1 MKSKQN
7 TTKTPSKNTVDK
19 KRAAQIQK
27 EREAAEA
34 AAAERERIKNDPVRR
49 EKIAQITSIVLG
61 VLALLFI
68 VSFVFKGVNES
79 GFFGRVFGDLL
90 YGMFSLPAWLIPIL
104 MFYFAVVYRKE
115 SMNGTLFVRVV
126 MTVAAF
132 LTFLCIYF
140 YFSVGLGSEEFSLS
154 PASIWNNGLDFKG
167 SGLVGSY
174 LGYAIFRIF
183 GKVGTPIV
191 LFPLFAVL
199 LVFLFGWTPR
209 QAYLYCKGKLI
220 RWYGAFMASKA
231 EKKKADEQKKVTKE
245 VATSGVGLTKMARQ
259 GSASRADVDDVIG
272 TGTGSAKKKGLEECG
287 IDIET
292 GEVLD
297 EDAITAPKIRQ
308 YGMTAAAAKE
318 DSKQSKLKGGTAADI
333 DTLMDFEPREE
344 EKKEQTDTATVAAAV
359 AEVINPPKPVVKK
372 AIPAPLQESELD
384 KTEILGS
391 DVDLVAM
398 LEQSKKES
406 TGGEFSHPEQTELP
420 FEPDDK
426 PAYTFPPET
435 LLKSKPAAVN
445 EDISEELNT
454 NAYKLVETLRSFK
467 VRTKVINVSRGPTI
481 TRYELAPEEGVRV
494 RAISNLID
502 DIALNLATTG
512 VRIEAPIPG
521 KAAVGVE
528 VPNKTRE
535 TVYLKDL
542 IANDA
547 FRSASA
553 KLTTAVGMDV
563 AGDPVYMD
571 LAKLPHLLIAGT
583 TGSGKSVCMNC
594 LILSLLYKADPNEV
608 KLIMI
613 DPKKVEFSIYNGLPH
628 LITPVV
634 SSAKKAAGALSW
646 AVNEMERRYELIETV
661 GVRDIKSY
669 NKITKDDPAKEFMP
683 QLVIIIDELA
693 DLMMTAPGD
702 VEESICRIAQKG
714 RACGMHLIVGTQRPS
729 VDVIT
734 GLIKANIPSRIA
746 FTVSSQMDSRTI
758 IDGAGAEKLIG
769 RGDMLFSPI
778 GMTKPVRVQGAFVS
792 DAEVEA
798 VVKHVISQSGETVY
812 DDSVMRDIEK
822 EAELCGSKKKANF
835 GDESDGGLSGSEGSD
850 PMLRSAIELAVES
863 GKISTSLIQR
873 RLSLGYG
880 RAAKLI
886 DQMQD
891 MGIVGPQEGQK
902 PRNVLISASE
912 WAEMVMRQSDGQ

>member
-1 MKSKQN
+1 MKNQQN
-7 TTKTPSKNTVDK
+7 EEKRMSS
-19 KRAAQIQK
+19 KRAPKAPSPETSSYNEPPSENVSQIV
-27 EREAAEA
+27 
-34 AAAERERIKNDPVRR
+34 P
-49 EKIAQITSIVLG
+49 IVLV
-61 VLALLFI
+61 VLALLFV
-68 VSFVFKGVNES
+68 VSFIFTGMNES
-79 GFFGRVFGDLL
+79 GIFGKIFGNLL
-90 YGMFSLPAWLIPIL
+90 YGLFSLPAWLIPAL
-104 MFYFAVVYRKE
+104 LCYFAAVYRKE
-115 SMNGTLFVRVV
+115 TLQGTLGVRIG
-126 MTVAAF
+126 MTCGVF

-140 YFSVGLGSEEFSLS
+140 YFTVGVGGQEFSLS
-154 PASIWNNGLDFKG
+154 PVAIWQKGRDFSG

-174 LGYAIFRIF
+174 LGYLIFRIF

-191 LFPLFAVL
+191 LFPLFAIL
-199 LVFLFGWTPR
+199 LVFLFGFTPR
-209 QAYLYCKGKLI
+209 EAYVYIRARIRNWREDAELKKQARRAAAPRMGQA
-220 RWYGAFMASKA
+220 RAEQVNVAVPQRDASDNVVLEG
-231 EKKKADEQKKVTKE
+231 EKKQPNLQD
-245 VATSGVGLTKMARQ
+245 R
-259 GSASRADVDDVIG
+259 
-272 TGTGSAKKKGLEECG
+272 G
-287 IDIET
+287 IEIDFAT
-292 GEVLD
+292 GEV
-297 EDAITAPKIRQ
+297 I
-308 YGMTAAAAKE
+308 
-318 DSKQSKLKGGTAADI
+318 
-333 DTLMDFEPREE
+333 
-344 EKKEQTDTATVAAAV
+344 EKKEEAPIAPPTIRSYGAV
-359 AEVINPPKPVVKK
+359 KEQKNERLPEEVLADLPFDPDPPKAAPAK
-372 AIPAPLQESELD
+372 PAPKAGPAQEEAMP
-384 KTEILGS
+384 
-391 DVDLVAM
+391 DVDLVAL
-398 LEQSKKES
+398 LEQSRKDSE
-406 TGGEFSHPEQTELP
+406 GGAFSHPEADGEPEQTELVM
-420 FEPDDK
+420 EDK
-426 PAYTFPPET
+426 PPYQFPPEH
-435 LLKSKPAAVN
+435 LLKSKPALAN
-445 EDISEELNT
+445 EDISEELNS

-528 VPNKTRE
+528 VPNKRRE
-535 TVYLKDL
+535 TVYLRDL
-542 IANDA
+542 IANDT

-553 KLTTAVGMDV
+553 KLTVSVGMDV

-608 KLIMI
+608 KMIMI
-613 DPKKVEFSIYNGLPH
+613 DPKKVEFSVYNGLPH

-669 NKITKDDPAKEFMP
+669 NNITKDDPTKEYMS

-714 RACGMHLIVGTQRPS
+714 RASGMHLIVGTQRPS

-769 RGDMLFSPI
+769 RGDMLFAPI
-778 GMTKPVRVQGAFVS
+778 GLTKPIRVQGAFVS
-792 DAEVEA
+792 DAEVES
-798 VVKHVISQSGETVY
+798 VVEFVMSQSGETNY
-812 DDSVMRDIEK
+812 DISVMRDIEK
-822 EAELCGSKKKANF
+822 EAELCGTKKKGSMP
-835 GDESDGGLSGSEGSD
+835 GDDGDGSLGGEGAD
-850 PMLRSAIELAVES
+850 PMLRAAIELAVEA

-891 MGIVGPQEGQK
+891 MGIVGAQEGQK
-902 PRNVLISASE
+902 PRTVLITASE
-912 WAEMVMRQSDGQ
+912 WAEMVMREKDAQ

>member
-1 MKSKQN
+1 MKSKQP
-7 TTKTPSKNTVDK
+7 TKKNTADQ
-19 KRAAQIQK
+19 KRQAQMQR
-27 EREAAEA
+27 ERDEAAAA
-34 AAAERERIKNDPVRR
+34 AAAERERKKNDPVRR
-49 EKIAQITSIVLG
+49 EKVAQITSIVLG
-61 VLALLFI
+61 IVALLFI
-68 VSFVFKGVNES
+68 VSFIFKGVNES
-79 GFFGRVFGDLL
+79 GVFGRIFGDLL
-90 YGMFSLPAWLIPIL
+90 YGLFSLPALLIPL
-104 MFYFAVVYRKE
+104 LLFYFAVVYRKE

-126 MTVAAF
+126 MTVSAF

-140 YFSVGLGSEEFSLS
+140 YFSVGLSDDSFSLS
-154 PASIWNNGLDFKG
+154 PVSIWENGLNFKG

-174 LGYAIFRIF
+174 LGYFVVRIF

-191 LFPLFAVL
+191 LFPLFAIL

-209 QAYLYCKGKLI
+209 QAYLYCKGKVLQ
-220 RWYGAFMASKA
+220 WYGAFAASRA
-231 EKKKADEQKKVTKE
+231 EKKKLDEQKKAQNPSAPAVGAVGAKPMR
-245 VATSGVGLTKMARQ
+245 TSQPAG
-259 GSASRADVDDVIG
+259 RADVNDVLNAG
-272 TGTGSAKKKGLEECG
+272 TAKKPGLQDRG

-297 EDAITAPKIRQ
+297 EDAITAPKIHA

-318 DSKQSKLKGGTAADI
+318 DSGQSKLRGGTAADI
-333 DTLMDFEPREE
+333 DTLMDFEPEKPEEE
-344 EKKEQTDTATVAAAV
+344 EKTYTAPVAAAV
-359 AEVINPPKPVVKK
+359 AEVMQERRPAPKPT
-372 AIPAPLQESELD
+372 PAPIAEPAFVE
-384 KTEILGS
+384 TENLGS

-398 LEQSKKES
+398 LAQSKKES
-406 TGGEFSHPEQTELP
+406 TGGEFSHPDKTELP
-420 FEPDDK
+420 FEPDNK
-426 PAYTFPPET
+426 PSYVFPPES
-435 LLKSKPAAVN
+435 LLKSKPAVGN
-445 EDISEELNT
+445 QDISEELNS

-563 AGDPVYMD
+563 AGDPVYID

-608 KLIMI
+608 KMIMI

-798 VVKHVISQSGETVY
+798 VVEHVISQSGETVY

-822 EAELCGSKKKANF
+822 EAELCGAKKKANL
-835 GDESDGGLSGSEGSD
+835 GDSGDDSLGGGEGTD
-850 PMLRSAIELAVES
+850 PMLRSAIELAVEA

-902 PRNVLISASE
+902 PRNVLITASE
-912 WAEMVMRQSDGQ
+912 WAEMVMRKDEQ

>member
-1 MKSKQN
+1 MKQN
-7 TTKTPSKNTVDK
+7 PNPQKTPA
-19 KRAAQIQK
+19 KRPAKQK
-27 EREAAEA
+27 APEAEYTEA
-34 AAAERERIKNDPVRR
+34 PRTGNKTEQLLPIILV
-49 EKIAQITSIVLG
+49 I
-61 VLALLFI
+61 LALLFT
-68 VSFVFKGVNES
+68 VSFIFKGVNQS
-79 GFFGRVFGDLL
+79 GLFGKIFGSLL
-90 YGMFSLPAWLIPIL
+90 YGLFSLPAWLIPAL
-104 MFYFAVVYRKE
+104 LCYFAAVYRKE
-115 SMNGTLFVRVV
+115 SQNGTLGVRIA
-126 MTVAAF
+126 MTVGAY
-132 LTFLCIYF
+132 LSFLCIYF
-140 YFSVGLGSEEFSLS
+140 YFSVGLSGREFDLS
-154 PASIWNNGLDFKG
+154 AVKIWQEGQNFHG
-167 SGLVGSY
+167 SGIVGSY
-174 LGYAIFRIF
+174 LGYFIFRIF

-199 LVFLFGWTPR
+199 MVFLFGLTPHETYVYCKAKLRDWQAASRRKREAQIKNR
-209 QAYLYCKGKLI
+209 QAAALRTAGQKEASGAAPSAPKAHSEKGTMVGFADNDVLN
-220 RWYGAFMASKA
+220 AA
-231 EKKKADEQKKVTKE
+231 ENKKKKLQQSNIDIDYFDEDPSSFDDTKE
-245 VATSGVGLTKMARQ
+245 EPMPAPTIRQFGVNAGAAKVSDDMEFVQEEFAF
-259 GSASRADVDDVIG
+259 DVDEDE
-272 TGTGSAKKKGLEECG
+272 A
-287 IDIET
+287 
-292 GEVLD
+292 EVPAVPL
-297 EDAITAPKIRQ
+297 
-308 YGMTAAAAKE
+308 
-318 DSKQSKLKGGTAADI
+318 SKT
-333 DTLMDFEPREE
+333 
-344 EKKEQTDTATVAAAV
+344 KKETASFAGETPEQT
-359 AEVINPPKPVVKK
+359 E
-372 AIPAPLQESELD
+372 
-384 KTEILGS
+384 
-391 DVDLVAM
+391 VDLVAL
-398 LEQSKKES
+398 LEQSRKDS
-406 TGGEFSHPEQTELP
+406 AGGAFSHPEADGTAAESALP
-420 FEPDDK
+420 DACEKVP
-426 PAYTFPPET
+426 YTYPPES
-435 LLKSKPAAVN
+435 LLKSAPPVAN
-445 EDISEELNT
+445 EDISEELNS

-494 RAISNLID
+494 RAIANLID

-542 IANDA
+542 IANDT

-553 KLTTAVGMDV
+553 KLTVSVGMDV

-613 DPKKVEFSIYNGLPH
+613 DPKKVEFSVYNGLPH

-634 SSAKKAAGALSW
+634 SNAKKAAGALSW

-669 NKITKDDPAKEFMP
+669 NNAVKNDPSKKFMP
-683 QLVIIIDELA
+683 QLVIVIDELA

-714 RACGMHLIVGTQRPS
+714 RASGMHLIVGTQRPS

-769 RGDMLFSPI
+769 RGDMLFAPI
-778 GMTKPVRVQGAFVS
+778 GLTKPIRVQGAFVS
-792 DAEVEA
+792 DAEVESI
-798 VVKHVISQSGETVY
+798 VEYVISHSGETVY
-812 DDSVMRDIEK
+812 DDAVMRGIEK
-822 EAELCGSKKKANF
+822 EAELCGTKKKGAV
-835 GDESDGGLSGSEGSD
+835 GEESEGGFSGGEGAD
-850 PMLRSAIELAVES
+850 PMLRAAIELAVES

-886 DQMQD
+886 DQMQE
-891 MGIVGPQEGQK
+891 MGIVGAQEGQK
-902 PRNVLISASE
+902 PRNVLITASE
-912 WAEMVMRQSDGQ
+912 WAEMVMREKDAQ

>member
-1 MKSKQN
+1 MKNQQNEEKRKDSPKRTPKKAPNEAPISEKQ
-7 TTKTPSKNTVDK
+7 S
-19 KRAAQIQK
+19 AAREDASQIL
-27 EREAAEA
+27 
-34 AAAERERIKNDPVRR
+34 P
-49 EKIAQITSIVLG
+49 IVLV
-61 VLALLFI
+61 VLALLFV
-68 VSFVFKGVNES
+68 VSFIFTGINES
-79 GFFGRVFGDLL
+79 GIFGKIFGNLL
-90 YGMFSLPAWLIPIL
+90 YGLFSLPAWLIPPL
-104 MFYFAVVYRKE
+104 LCYFAVVYRKE
-115 SMNGTLFVRVV
+115 VLQGTLWVRIG
-126 MTVAAF
+126 MTLGVF

-140 YFSVGLGSEEFSLS
+140 YFTVGIGGQSFSLS
-154 PASIWNNGLDFKG
+154 PVAIWKNGRDFSG

-174 LGYAIFRIF
+174 LGYLIFRIF
-183 GKVGTPIV
+183 GRVGTPIV
-191 LFPLFAVL
+191 LFPLFVIL
-199 LVFLFGWTPR
+199 LVFLFGFTPR
-209 QAYLYCKGKLI
+209 EAYVYFRALI
-220 RWYGAFMASKA
+220 RGWRENAERKKQARMVYKPRVRQESAPEMPREGAASIA
-231 EKKKADEQKKVTKE
+231 RSAADNDVLEEDQKKPNLKD
-245 VATSGVGLTKMARQ
+245 R
-259 GSASRADVDDVIG
+259 
-272 TGTGSAKKKGLEECG
+272 G
-287 IDIET
+287 IEIDFAT
-292 GEVLD
+292 GEVIEKT
-297 EDAITAPKIRQ
+297 EDKPAAPPTIRT
-308 YGMTAAAAKE
+308 YGEIKEKKTERLSEEVLADLPFDPDPPKVTPAPAPVRPAAKKE
-318 DSKQSKLKGGTAADI
+318 TVEELSDSA
-333 DTLMDFEPREE
+333 MP
-344 EKKEQTDTATVAAAV
+344 
-359 AEVINPPKPVVKK
+359 
-372 AIPAPLQESELD
+372 
-384 KTEILGS
+384 
-391 DVDLVAM
+391 DVDLVAL
-398 LEQSKKES
+398 LEQSRKDSE
-406 TGGEFSHPEQTELP
+406 GGAFSHPESDGDAVPTQTELP
-420 FEPDDK
+420 IEDK
-426 PAYTFPPET
+426 IPYQFPPEH
-435 LLKSKPAAVN
+435 LLKSKPPLAN

-528 VPNKTRE
+528 VPNKRRE
-535 TVYLKDL
+535 TVYLRDL
-542 IANDA
+542 IANDT

-553 KLTTAVGMDV
+553 KLTVSVGMDV

-608 KLIMI
+608 KMIMI
-613 DPKKVEFSIYNGLPH
+613 DPKKVEFSVYNGLPH

-669 NKITKDDPAKEFMP
+669 NNITKDDPAKEYMP

-714 RACGMHLIVGTQRPS
+714 RASGMHLIVGTQRPS

-769 RGDMLFSPI
+769 RGDMLFAPI
-778 GMTKPVRVQGAFVS
+778 GLTKPIRVQGAFVS
-792 DAEVEA
+792 DAEVES
-798 VVKHVISQSGETVY
+798 VVDFVMSQSGETVY

-822 EAELCGSKKKANF
+822 EAELCGTKKK
-835 GDESDGGLSGSEGSD
+835 GGVSVDDSEGAFGGEGAD
-850 PMLRSAIELAVES
+850 PMLRAAIELAVEA

-891 MGIVGPQEGQK
+891 MGIVGAQEGQK
-902 PRNVLISASE
+902 PRTVLITASE
-912 WAEMVMRQSDGQ
+912 WAEMVMREKDTQ

>member
-1 MKSKQN
+1 MKNQ
-7 TTKTPSKNTVDK
+7 
-19 KRAAQIQK
+19 QK
-27 EREAAEA
+27 EEKKPKGAPAPSPKRTPEENAPMPK
-34 AAAERERIKNDPVRR
+34 RERQYNSENVSQLVP
-49 EKIAQITSIVLG
+49 IVLV
-61 VLALLFI
+61 VLALLFL
-68 VSFVFKGVNES
+68 VSFVFTGMNES
-79 GFFGRVFGDLL
+79 GIFGKIFGNLL
-90 YGMFSLPAWLIPIL
+90 YGLFSLPAWLIPPL
-104 MFYFAVVYRKE
+104 LCYFAAVYRKE
-115 SMNGTLFVRVV
+115 SNAGTLGMRIA
-126 MTVAAF
+126 MTFGVF

-140 YFSVGLGSEEFSLS
+140 YFTVGIGGKEFSLS
-154 PASIWNNGLDFKG
+154 PVAIWQRGRDFSG

-174 LGYAIFRIF
+174 LGYLIFRIF

-191 LFPLFAVL
+191 LFPLFAIL
-199 LVFLFGWTPR
+199 MVFLFGFTPR
-209 QAYLYCKGKLI
+209 EAYVYFRALI
-220 RWYGAFMASKA
+220 RQFI
-231 EKKKADEQKKVTKE
+231 EKC
-245 VATSGVGLTKMARQ
+245 R
-259 GSASRADVDDVIG
+259 
-272 TGTGSAKKKGLEECG
+272 AKKGEKPSKGQAPAPSRSFRVSQKPAAPQSRDTKDNDVLFGATGKKEKSKNH
-287 IDIET
+287 DIEIDFAT
-292 GEVLD
+292 GEVF
-297 EDAITAPKIRQ
+297 EEPKSDPIPMPTIRQ
-308 YGMTAAAAKE
+308 YGVVSEAPKAKE
-318 DSKQSKLKGGTAADI
+318 
-333 DTLMDFEPREE
+333 MD
-344 EKKEQTDTATVAAAV
+344 VV
-359 AEVINPPKPVVKK
+359 AELQKLDEEQNEKPKIAPVVPK
-372 AIPAPLQESELD
+372 ATPAPAPAVTTVPASPAPSAVSD
-384 KTEILGS
+384 DPS
-391 DVDLVAM
+391 MPDVDLVAL
-398 LEQSKKES
+398 LEQSRKES
-406 TGGEFSHPEQTELP
+406 VGGAFSHPESESEPEQPALP
-420 FEPDDK
+420 EKK
-426 PAYTFPPET
+426 PYEFPPEH
-435 LLKSKPAAVN
+435 LLKSKPPLAN

-528 VPNKTRE
+528 VPNKRRE
-535 TVYLKDL
+535 TVYLRDL
-542 IANDA
+542 IANDT

-553 KLTTAVGMDV
+553 KLTVAVGMDV

-594 LILSLLYKADPNEV
+594 LILSLLYKADPEEV
-608 KLIMI
+608 KMIMI

-669 NKITKDDPAKEFMP
+669 NNITKDDPTKEFMP

-714 RACGMHLIVGTQRPS
+714 RASGMHLIVGTQRPS

-769 RGDMLFSPI
+769 RGDMLFAPI
-778 GMTKPVRVQGAFVS
+778 GLNKPIRVQGAFVS
-792 DAEVEA
+792 DPEVESI
-798 VVKHVISQSGETVY
+798 VEHVISHSGETVY

-822 EAELCGSKKKANF
+822 EAELCGSKKK
-835 GDESDGGLSGSEGSD
+835 GGLGEEGDGAFGGGEGSD
-850 PMLRSAIELAVES
+850 PMLRAAIELAVEA

-902 PRNVLISASE
+902 PRNVLITAGE
-912 WAEMVMRQSDGQ
+912 WAEMVMREKDGQ